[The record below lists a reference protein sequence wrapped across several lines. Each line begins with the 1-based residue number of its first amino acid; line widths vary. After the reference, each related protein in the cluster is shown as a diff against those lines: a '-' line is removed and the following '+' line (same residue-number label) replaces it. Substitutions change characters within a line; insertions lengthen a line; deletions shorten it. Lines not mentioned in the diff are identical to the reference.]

1 MAKISY
7 RKINDQSWVNDTWL
21 SPYCNRI
28 VKLVEYKSGRID
40 MWLDGHKY
48 DVSGS
53 YTAPNGWYYTIKKL
67 LSRPLK
73 RNLSSL

>member
-1 MAKISY
+1 MAKITH
-7 RKINDQSWVNDTWL
+7 RRIKQECWVNNTWL
-21 SPYCNRI
+21 SPYCHYI

-40 MWLDGHKY
+40 MWLDGYKY

-53 YTAPNGWYYTIKKL
+53 YTAPNGWHYTIKKL

-73 RNLSSL
+73 YS